1 MCILGIKPFNKKFQ
15 FLIQVSMET
24 EMELYKYYFI
34 RKKYDIFTQVL
45 YDIHKYMGNNGLVYG
60 V

>member
-1 MCILGIKPFNKKFQ
+1 
-15 FLIQVSMET
+15 MET
-24 EMELYKYYFI
+24 EMEPYIYYFI

-45 YDIHKYMGNNGLVYG
+45 YDIHNYIGNNGLVYG

>member
-1 MCILGIKPFNKKFQ
+1 
-15 FLIQVSMET
+15 MET